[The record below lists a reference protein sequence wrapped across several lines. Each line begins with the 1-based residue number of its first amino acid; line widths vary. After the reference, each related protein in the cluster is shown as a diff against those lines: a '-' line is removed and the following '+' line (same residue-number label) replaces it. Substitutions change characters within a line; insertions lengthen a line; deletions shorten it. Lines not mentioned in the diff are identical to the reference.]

1 MCVVVRRRRAGA
13 WAEGKR
19 EGGRRETGRGGG
31 GGRGGGVGGSALDR
45 ARVDGL
51 KDDLGLVLPLRE
63 GPRAAGVLLDEEGV
77 ARDLVRVRVRVRVTV
92 RVTVS
97 VRVRVRARARIR
109 VRVRAKVRQHLRA
122 VQAADALDLV
132 HVPVWQQRRLDFHA
146 LYCTLTGSGRW
157 QQA

>member
-1 MCVVVRRRRAGA
+1 M
-13 WAEGKR
+13 
-19 EGGRRETGRGGG
+19 
-31 GGRGGGVGGSALDR
+31 GGSALDR

-97 VRVRVRARARIR
+97 VRVRVRPGLGFGFGFGPRLGSTCEQY
-109 VRVRAKVRQHLRA
+109 RQPMHSTSSTYLCGSSSGLISMHCTVPSLA
-122 VQAADALDLV
+122 GADGSRHDTAT
-132 HVPVWQQRRLDFHA
+132 QQ
-146 LYCTLTGSGRW
+146 
-157 QQA
+157 